1 MGVLV
6 VVYFTFKY
14 GIMQL
19 YLLIPKAGQFMTDI
33 RHKTVTVGMITYA
46 SNYTYKYLFLNY
58 IREPITNTFKN
69 IPKSRA
75 QEKSVTYI

>member
-1 MGVLV
+1 
-6 VVYFTFKY
+6 
-14 GIMQL
+14 
-19 YLLIPKAGQFMTDI
+19 MTDI